1 MAVIVLHF
9 MWDLLKMMASGAANI
24 FDTVI
29 EARKLQADMEAR
41 RYIGMYK
48 PNSRTW

>member
-1 MAVIVLHF
+1 MAVKVLYF
-9 MWDLLKMMASGAANI
+9 VWDVLKMMGSGAANI
-24 FDTVI
+24 FDTVV

-48 PNSRTW
+48 PNTKTW

>member
-1 MAVIVLHF
+1 MIVLRF
-9 MWDLLKMMASGAANI
+9 IWDVLKMMGSGAANI

-48 PNSRTW
+48 PGTRTW

>member
-1 MAVIVLHF
+1 MKVLYF
-9 MWDLLKMMASGAANI
+9 VWDVLKMMASGAVNI
-24 FDTVI
+24 FDTVV

-41 RYIGMYK
+41 RYISMYK

>member
-9 MWDLLKMMASGAANI
+9 MWDLLKMMGSGAANI
-24 FDTVI
+24 FDTVV

-48 PNSRTW
+48 PSTRTW